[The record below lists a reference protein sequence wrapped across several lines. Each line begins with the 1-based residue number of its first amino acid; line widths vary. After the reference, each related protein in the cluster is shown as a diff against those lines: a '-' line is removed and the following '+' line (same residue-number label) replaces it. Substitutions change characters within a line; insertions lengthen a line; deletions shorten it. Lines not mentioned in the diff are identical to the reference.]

1 MTRPPNYILEN
12 KNETN
17 EKIEKVEKKWE
28 RWTTSKRK

>member
-17 EKIEKVEKKWE
+17 EKIEKVEKKMG
-28 RWTTSKRK
+28 KMDNF